1 MWDLSFQTRDQ
12 THAPAMEALSLNHW
26 ATRELPMTVFILNF
40 PINSD
45 SSFLNQ
51 IHLTYLHKT
60 HSLPDI
66 VLGSLNALIQIILIR
81 ALVRNENTKRIRDS
95 KWES

>member
-66 VLGSLNALIQIILIR
+66 VLGSLNPHTNLLSEVPFISYIFRCGIDK
-81 ALVRNENTKRIRDS
+81 EKG
-95 KWES
+95 K